1 MAATVVVVVA
11 VVVVVVPA
19 VVVVVVAAVVVVQA
33 LRLPDELQ
41 QKAAVF
47 LVTVVVTI
55 GRVLVDVS
63 VSEMKRALGSASLF
77 SDSPDS
83 MTSTISFTILLVW
96 ASIGSCI
103 ETTKPRRQRNSKN
116 PFIVGESRAG
126 WSFSLDRRPTTG
138 R

>member
-1 MAATVVVVVA
+1 MEATVVVVEA

-19 VVVVVVAAVVVVQA
+19 VVVVVVAAVVVVHA
-33 LRLPDELQ
+33 LRLPVQHL
-41 QKAAVF
+41 AAV
-47 LVTVVVTI
+47 LRVTVVVTI

-103 ETTKPRRQRNSKN
+103 ETTKPRRQRNGKN